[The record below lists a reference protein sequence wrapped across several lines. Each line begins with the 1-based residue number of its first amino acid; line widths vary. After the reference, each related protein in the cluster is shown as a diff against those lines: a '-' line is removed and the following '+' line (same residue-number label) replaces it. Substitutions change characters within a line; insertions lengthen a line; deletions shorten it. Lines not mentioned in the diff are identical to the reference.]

1 MKNKKPSTYIWFALA
16 SLALH
21 FIVFYGLLFINDFL
35 IYSELFKRL
44 DHSIEDKTKDLS
56 TQIELIDINKKQFVE
71 QDKTEDGE
79 TPKEA
84 DYLSQSDQL
93 VKKETKARVN
103 DAFKNSKASNA
114 RPAKSAKASE
124 TSKTQNQKQSLKNIT
139 ASKNKKAGQKTQAQ
153 FLLSKRPSLYS
164 QNKKLNPL
172 GVQGL
177 EPSNNLDEIH
187 KRQEALQQQAAEQLI
202 RPPLLQQA
210 LAGAAPSSTD
220 DYLEDVID
228 GDFTRLN
235 TRRFKHYSFYSRVK
249 EQLRSHWNPLI
260 RQEVYFVYSTTR
272 SLASLGKRRTTL
284 RVTLDKKG
292 YLKKIELLTSSDNK
306 KVDNAAIQ
314 AFRTAA
320 PFPNPPSELLEKDG
334 YMRVFWDF
342 VLET

>member
-71 QDKTEDGE
+71 QDKAKDGE
-79 TPKEA
+79 KPKDP
-84 DYLSQSDQL
+84 DYISQSDQS
-93 VKKETKARVN
+93 VKEETKARVN

-114 RPAKSAKASE
+114 RPAVNVRASE
-124 TSKTQNQKQSLKNIT
+124 PSKAQNQTSKNTPP
-139 ASKNKKAGQKTQAQ
+139 SKNKKSGQKAQ
-153 FLLSKRPSLYS
+153 TNFLSSKRPSLFS
-164 QNKKLNPL
+164 QNEKLNPL

-177 EPSNNLDEIH
+177 QPSNDLNEIH
-187 KRQEALQQQAAEQLI
+187 KRQEALQQQASEQS
-202 RPPLLQQA
+202 RPPLLQDA
-210 LAGAAPSSTD
+210 LAGSAPSSTD

-235 TRRFKHYSFYSRVK
+235 TRRFEHYSFYSRVK

-320 PFPNPPSELLEKDG
+320 PFPNPPRELLEKDG